1 MSLAIPH
8 FLLQAETALCAAGPA
23 DDRPDAGRWRF
34 ILRGA
39 AGGTALEAADEEP
52 AASSERLE
60 LLAIIRGL
68 EALDQP
74 SRVTLVAVS
83 PNIQA
88 GLRFGLAHWRAND
101 WQWERYGQLT
111 AVKNADLWQRL
122 DRLLEIHSVQCRP
135 ARKAADD
142 LCPPRPA
149 WKQLRDGRRIRVDRK
164 HEARSRAQPRSGGR
178 HETNS
183 KERMSQ
189 TKRRPARLKHSN
201 FLLSNLFRI
210 SDFVLRAFGPS
221 S

>member
-1 MSLAIPH
+1 MSVAAPH

-23 DDRPDAGRWRF
+23 HERPAAGRWRF
-34 ILRGA
+34 VLRQP
-39 AGGTALEAADEEP
+39 AGDTALEAADEEP

-74 SRVTLVAVS
+74 SRVTLVSVS

-88 GLRFGLAHWRAND
+88 GLRFGLANWRAND
-101 WQWERYGQLT
+101 WQWERYGQLA

-142 LCPPRPA
+142 LAPPMPPD
-149 WKQLRDGRRIRVDRK
+149 WKHLRDGRRVRFDPGGK
-164 HEARSRAQPRSGGR
+164 FEARSTK

-183 KERMSQ
+183 NDRMLQ
-189 TKRRPARLKHSN
+189 TRQRPLRLKHSN

-210 SDFVLRAFGPS
+210 SSFVLRAFYRRAS
-221 S
+221 